1 MDNEIKELADACAEL
16 DALVKQ
22 GSSRLKELK
31 KELKKQMNLK
41 NMRSFTGTNY
51 KCSIRFFKNRFSP
64 SLSKEFKN
72 LNNETINEFIESGL
86 VLMTST
92 YKLNVEE
99 YQSTLEKNQA
109 TPIDQWVKERSGSA
123 GSTLA
128 IKQF

>member
-1 MDNEIKELADACAEL
+1 MDNEIKELADACGEL
-16 DALVKQ
+16 DAIVKEA
-22 GSSRLKELK
+22 SSELKELK

-41 NMRSFTGTNY
+41 NMDSFTGTNY
-51 KCSIRFFKNRFSP
+51 KCSIRFYKNRFSP
-64 SLSKEFKN
+64 YLSKEFKN

-86 VLMTST
+86 VLMSSA

-123 GSTLA
+123 GSTLV